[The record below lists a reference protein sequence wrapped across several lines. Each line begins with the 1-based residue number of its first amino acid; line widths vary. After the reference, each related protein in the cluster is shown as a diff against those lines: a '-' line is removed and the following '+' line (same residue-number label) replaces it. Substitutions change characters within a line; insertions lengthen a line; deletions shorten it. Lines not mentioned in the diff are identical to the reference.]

1 MPNTEKKR
9 PDLLEEIPLD
19 HARQEGD
26 GVVLVG
32 LGEWDEEIE
41 TAYETGRT
49 LIEFDSDERPF
60 KAYKKVGQLNLL
72 QMSSTKDAVLVSE
85 WLGKKKEKVAMP
97 IMKREKPNESDG
109 MGGVCQPFGLLARE
123 PVRQE
128 REDKIE

>member
-72 QMSSTKDAVLVSE
+72 
-85 WLGKKKEKVAMP
+85 
-97 IMKREKPNESDG
+97 
-109 MGGVCQPFGLLARE
+109 
-123 PVRQE
+123 
-128 REDKIE
+128 